1 MGQCEDER
9 QLCCSE
15 GRKWHRNRLFREVGW
30 IAGRRMHLRVIETSG
45 ERFLEELLEV
55 AAVLHDMVE
64 FFKNA
69 LELFVES
76 SQNVGVLVL
85 ILDDAPLIGDDMT
98 LHLSSLQT
106 ALKLYK

>member
-1 MGQCEDER
+1 
-9 QLCCSE
+9 
-15 GRKWHRNRLFREVGW
+15 
-30 IAGRRMHLRVIETSG
+30 MHLRVIETSG

-55 AAVLHDMVE
+55 TAVLHDMVE

-85 ILDDAPLIGDDMT
+85 ILDDAPLIGDDMS